1 MIRVEFLSREG
12 YRISGR
18 IQMRDRKEQK
28 QKERKLRRSSLMAVP
43 VLAALLI
50 VGCGNTGDGIYAT
63 AGHTDERNADGA
75 FVDAGSAYTSGEAGA
90 PVDAEGQ
97 DSHTT
102 PVGMAAQE
110 REDPSLGA
118 DGQEAEAQS
127 AKADAGEEEGR
138 SAEADALEGE
148 IQSADNERQP
158 ETDCEDGYDRGE
170 GQAKTEE
177 NADLEAVGQD
187 ESSTDQAGAD
197 EWRVVYAGI
206 IAALEAKGSG
216 VCIIDP
222 NSPDGHRC
230 GYDYRLFCV
239 PGDTV
244 PRLYY
249 CSVVSGLGE
258 GICRYTENGVKE
270 VVPGAGLEGS
280 FSGSEQILCEGTAD
294 ELLFYLNQ

>member
-1 MIRVEFLSREG
+1 
-12 YRISGR
+12 
-18 IQMRDRKEQK
+18 
-28 QKERKLRRSSLMAVP
+28 MAVP

-50 VGCGNTGDGIYAT
+50 AGCGNTGDGIYAA

-75 FVDAGSAYTSGEAGA
+75 FVDAGSAYTSGEA
-90 PVDAEGQ
+90 EG
-97 DSHTT
+97 
-102 PVGMAAQE
+102 
-110 REDPSLGA
+110 
-118 DGQEAEAQS
+118 QS

-148 IQSADNERQP
+148 SQSADNERQP

-177 NADLEAVGQD
+177 NADLEALGQD
-187 ESSTDQAGAD
+187 ESSADQAGAD
-197 EWRVVYAGI
+197 EWRAVYAGI

-222 NSPDGHRC
+222 DSPDGHRC

-270 VVPGAGLEGS
+270 VVPGAGPEGS